1 MKTLPHEHP
10 DRGITRSGTDN
21 DRVVVLAAFVGDS
34 LALGA
39 HWIYDTA
46 LIEKQFGRVD
56 NLMKPRSQSYHEGW
70 SPTGKPVAPLSLAE
84 LLRNR
89 RDLVVRHPARP

>member
-1 MKTLPHEHP
+1 M
-10 DRGITRSGTDN
+10 SATDN
-21 DRVVVLAAFVGDS
+21 DRAMILASFVADS

-56 NLMKPRSQSYHEGW
+56 NLMKPRSQSYHEGGAPRA
-70 SPTGKPVAPLSLAE
+70 SPWHH
-84 LLRNR
+84 
-89 RDLVVRHPARP
+89 LVSPNCFAIGGT

>member
-1 MKTLPHEHP
+1 MKTLPHERP
-10 DRGITRSGTDN
+10 YRGITMSATDN
-21 DRVVVLAAFVGDS
+21 DRAMVLASFVADS

-56 NLMKPRSQSYHEGW
+56 NLMKPRSQSYHEGGAPRA
-70 SPTGKPVAPLSLAE
+70 SPWHH
-84 LLRNR
+84 
-89 RDLVVRHPARP
+89 LVSPNCFAIGGT